1 MAERL
6 LIGDVTALT
15 GIAPGR
21 IRHYEK
27 IGLLRAEHLSNGYR
41 VFDVEQVLELLRID
55 LMRSLGVSINDI
67 QRLIDGGQTT
77 LADLLDE
84 HRTLL
89 VRQRDRLDQLIA
101 AIDESR
107 AATECGAAGVADVT
121 EHILRRLATTHR
133 DSIGVIGRLSAPL
146 SAPVAAMYADL
157 FDDWQLPVPALFGQM
172 VLPPAASTL
181 LEQLAETPGHRLLFD
196 RLRKLAGDVTALGED
211 LTAAQ
216 ELART
221 WIDRQL
227 ADPLPDDVVSR
238 LRGVQPLLEH
248 DPVIVQG
255 FRAWAGSINPAAA
268 HFIDEIALQT
278 AQRGLEAVSVI
289 VLPASGSARPKTDVV
304 AM

>member
-1 MAERL
+1 VAEQL

-15 GIAPGR
+15 GIASGR

-41 VFDVEQVLELLRID
+41 VFDVEQVLDLLRID

-67 QRLIDGGQTT
+67 QRLVDGGQTT

-101 AIDESR
+101 AID
-107 AATECGAAGVADVT
+107 AATECGAAGVN
-121 EHILRRLATTHR
+121 EQILRRLATTHR

-146 SAPVAAMYADL
+146 SAPVAGMYANL
-157 FDDWQLPVPALFGQM
+157 FDEWQLPVPALFGQM

-181 LEQLAETPGHRLLFD
+181 LEQLAETPGRRLLFD
-196 RLRKLAGDVTALGED
+196 RLRKLAGDVIALGED
-211 LTAAQ
+211 LSAAQ

-227 ADPLPDDVVSR
+227 ADPLPDDVVSV

-268 HFIDEIALQT
+268 HFIDEIAIQT
-278 AQRGLEAVSVI
+278 ARRGLEAVSVI
-289 VLPASGSARPKTDVV
+289 VLPASGSARPNTDVA

>member
-1 MAERL
+1 VAEQL

-15 GIAPGR
+15 GIASGR

-41 VFDVEQVLELLRID
+41 VFDIEQVLDLLRID

-77 LADLLDE
+77 LAHLLDE

-101 AIDESR
+101 AIDS
-107 AATECGAAGVADVT
+107 ATECGAAGVN
-121 EHILRRLATTHR
+121 EHILRRLATSHR

-157 FDDWQLPVPALFGQM
+157 FDEWQLPVPALFGQM

-181 LEQLAETPGHRLLFD
+181 LAQLAETPGRRVLFD
-196 RLRKLAGDVTALGED
+196 RLRKLAGDVIALGED

-227 ADPLPDDVVSR
+227 ADPLPDDVVGA

-278 AQRGLEAVSVI
+278 AKRGLEAVSVI
-289 VLPASGSARPKTDVV
+289 VLPPSGSARPKTDVA

>member
-1 MAERL
+1 VAEQL

-15 GIAPGR
+15 GIASGR

-41 VFDVEQVLELLRID
+41 VFDVEQVLDLLRID

-101 AIDESR
+101 AID
-107 AATECGAAGVADVT
+107 AATACGAEGVN

-157 FDDWQLPVPALFGQM
+157 FDEWQLPVPALFGQM

-181 LEQLAETPGHRLLFD
+181 LEQLAETPGRRALFD
-196 RLRKLAGDVTALGED
+196 RLRTLAGNVIALGENF
-211 LTAAQ
+211 TAAQ
-216 ELART
+216 ELARS
-221 WIDRQL
+221 WIDQQL
-227 ADPLPDDVVSR
+227 ADPLPNDVVSA
-238 LRGVQPLLEH
+238 LRGVRPLLEH

-268 HFIDEIALQT
+268 HFIDEIAAQT
-278 AQRGLEAVSVI
+278 ARRGLEAVSVI
-289 VLPASGSARPKTDVV
+289 VLPSPGSVRPETDVV

>member
-1 MAERL
+1 VAEQL

-15 GIAPGR
+15 GIASGR

-41 VFDVEQVLELLRID
+41 VFDVEQVLDLLRID
-55 LMRSLGVSINDI
+55 LMRSLGVGINDI
-67 QRLIDGGQTT
+67 QRLVDGGQAT
-77 LADLLDE
+77 LAGLLDE

-89 VRQRDRLDQLIA
+89 VHQRDQLDRLIA
-101 AIDESR
+101 AID
-107 AATECGAAGVADVT
+107 AATDCGAAGLS

-157 FDDWQLPVPALFGQM
+157 FGEWELPVPALFGQM

-181 LEQLAETPGHRLLFD
+181 LEKLAETPGRRVLFD
-196 RLRKLAGDVTALGED
+196 RLRRLAGDVVALGES
-211 LTAAQ
+211 LGAT
-216 ELART
+216 ELAHT
-221 WIDRQL
+221 WIEQQL
-227 ADPLPDDVVSR
+227 ADPLPDDVVLA
-238 LRGVQPLLEH
+238 LRGVQPLLGR

-268 HFIDEIALQT
+268 HFIDQIAEQT
-278 AQRGLEAVSVI
+278 ARRGLEAVSVI
-289 VLPASGSARPKTDVV
+289 VLPASRPTG
-304 AM
+304 AAAT

>member
-1 MAERL
+1 VAEQL

-15 GIAPGR
+15 GIASGR

-41 VFDVEQVLELLRID
+41 VFDVEQVLDLLRID

-67 QRLIDGGQTT
+67 QRLIDDGQTT

-89 VRQRDRLDQLIA
+89 VHQRDRLDQLIA
-101 AIDESR
+101 AID
-107 AATECGAAGVADVT
+107 AATDRGAAGVN
-121 EHILRRLATTHR
+121 EQILRRLATTHR

-157 FDDWQLPVPALFGQM
+157 FNEWKLPVPALFGQM

-181 LEQLAETPGHRLLFD
+181 LAQLAETPGRRVLFD
-196 RLRKLAGDVTALGED
+196 RLRRLAGDVIALGENR
-211 LTAAQ
+211 TAAT
-216 ELART
+216 ELARS
-221 WIDRQL
+221 WIDQQL
-227 ADPLPDDVVSR
+227 ADPLPDDVVSAV
-238 LRGVQPLLEH
+238 RGVQPFLEH

-268 HFIDEIALQT
+268 HFIDEIAAQT
-278 AQRGLEAVSVI
+278 ARRGVEAVSVI
-289 VLPASGSARPKTDVV
+289 VLPASGPDRPKTGVV